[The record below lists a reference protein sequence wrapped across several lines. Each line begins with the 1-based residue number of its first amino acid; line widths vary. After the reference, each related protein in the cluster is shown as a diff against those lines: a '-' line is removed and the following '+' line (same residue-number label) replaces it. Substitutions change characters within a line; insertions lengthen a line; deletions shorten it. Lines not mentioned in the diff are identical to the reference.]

1 MALIVTTP
9 GAGPLPRHRGEGG
22 GEVGPHHV
30 HRLHHPHG
38 QDRTIVVCCC
48 IKCCPCIDSF
58 KKLPSVK
65 KYFTSDPEI
74 FQLYGGGCVFIV
86 LISQLLSSLMAGV
99 GVQLTLCQWMVLVAA
114 GLTPLTWMGT
124 PKVSKHI
131 YLSISIYI

>member
-1 MALIVTTP
+1 MSIVSITLT
-9 GAGPLPRHRGEGG
+9 
-22 GEVGPHHV
+22 V
-30 HRLHHPHG
+30 
-38 QDRTIVVCCC
+38 RTELLLY
-48 IKCCPCIDSF
+48 KMLSMLRF
-58 KKLPSVK
+58 LKKKLPSVK
-65 KYFTSDPEI
+65 KYFASYPKI

>member
-1 MALIVTTP
+1 MSIVSITLT
-9 GAGPLPRHRGEGG
+9 
-22 GEVGPHHV
+22 V
-30 HRLHHPHG
+30 
-38 QDRTIVVCCC
+38 RTELLLFVVV
-48 IKCCPCIDSF
+48 IKCCPCLDSL
-58 KKLPSVK
+58 KKITVCK
-65 KYFTSDPEI
+65 KYFASYPKI

-131 YLSISIYI
+131 YICIYVCI